1 MEPSAHLA
9 PEQLPHLAARAL
21 EPRADL
27 GREVDGAVRLAD
39 DRVVALAVVL
49 QKERDVVVDAA
60 REACDVQ
67 DDGGGARLERP
78 RVEVDRLPEQPRDA
92 AEQRVGRADQL
103 VEEQVVRRAEER
115 RRRRRHVDGFEP
127 RLVQGQ
133 VVAGLEEH
141 GVEQLLQLR
150 RLERVDA
157 VVGGEEGDDE
167 RDAEVRRRQVRE
179 QQLGVVLAQRAR
191 VADVELAKV
200 GQFPHVEHVVLRLDE
215 LGLRVLRRV
224 GEVGEAVEGRHLA
237 ALELRPADERRVA
250 VRGDL
255 EAEVV
260 RVPREHELGVA
271 LRVRRLRREARE
283 LRVEEVL
290 RVEDDVA
297 VPVEEGWN
305 VRELRR
311 IAP

>member
-1 MEPSAHLA
+1 MQQAAHLA
-9 PEQLPHLAARAL
+9 PQQLPHLAARAL

-27 GREVDGAVRLAD
+27 GREIDGAVRLAD

-49 QKERDVVVDAA
+49 QQERDVVVDAA

-78 RVEVDRLPEQPRDA
+78 RVEIDRLAEQPRDA

-115 RRRRRHVDGFEP
+115 RRRRRDVDGFEP

-133 VVAGLEEH
+133 VVARLEED

-179 QQLGVVLAQRAR
+179 QQFGVVLAQRAR

-200 GQFPHVEHVVLRLDE
+200 GQFPHV
-215 LGLRVLRRV
+215 
-224 GEVGEAVEGRHLA
+224 
-237 ALELRPADERRVA
+237 
-250 VRGDL
+250 
-255 EAEVV
+255 
-260 RVPREHELGVA
+260 
-271 LRVRRLRREARE
+271 
-283 LRVEEVL
+283 
-290 RVEDDVA
+290 
-297 VPVEEGWN
+297 
-305 VRELRR
+305 
-311 IAP
+311 